1 MKKLFFAVSAIIVL
15 GLGCKKDNPKGAIDI
30 DLSKGLHIQVVGGN
44 FQRDTVGNTLKDSI
58 IVKVT
63 DNGSP
68 VEGYIV
74 QFKRSGCEDIIVTE
88 ATTTAA
94 GRASFAWYL
103 SGETGQQ
110 SANIVLMDAN
120 RNKKDSTSAG
130 ATGVAAEKGWHRGG
144 CVQNFQ
150 INNVKA
156 LNSGRILAS
165 QNSTGYIYYSDD
177 NAVSWRPLK
186 TFSKNYF
193 VSKIITSGTD
203 IFLATQNDGVFYS
216 SDNGQTWT
224 NISGGILS
232 VLNFSDLAYT
242 RGGHLVYTNSYGVFV
257 SDDKG
262 QNWNEEDYGLPMG
275 PCTYPCENANG
286 DLFIIGSDATV
297 YKLALHTSSWDNIGS
312 MGNYLLSS
320 VESLYIDDKD
330 HMFIGSPHNG
340 IGGTGYVQQSN
351 DGGSSWTQVFS
362 QNQFGSVYPN
372 ITDISQVNGQYYF
385 SFAGLGIFQTSNFNS
400 FSNIT
405 EKAWDTGL
413 LTYTVSPKTS
423 TLVLGSPGF
432 GIYYRVP

>member
-1 MKKLFFAVSAIIVL
+1 MKKLFFAVSAIILL

-30 DLSKGLHIQVVGGN
+30 DLSKGLHVQVVGGN
-44 FQRDTVGNTLKDSI
+44 FQRDTVGNMLKDSV

-110 SANIVLMDAN
+110 SANVVLMDAN

-144 CVQNFQ
+144 CLQNFP

-165 QNSTGYIYYSDD
+165 QNSSGYVYYSDD
-177 NAVSWRPLK
+177 NAVSWHPLK

-193 VSKIITSGTD
+193 VSKIVTSGTD
-203 IFLATQNDGVFYS
+203 VFLATQNDGIFYS
-216 SDNGQTWT
+216 SDNGQNWT
-224 NISGGILS
+224 NISSGILT

-242 RGGHLVYTNSYGVFV
+242 SSGHLIYTNNYGVFV

-262 QNWNEEDYGLPMG
+262 QSWNEEDYGLPAG
-275 PCTYPCENANG
+275 ASTYPCENATG

-297 YKLALHTSSWDNIGS
+297 YKLALHTSSWVNIGS
-312 MGNYLLSS
+312 MGNYILSS
-320 VESLYIDDKD
+320 VESIYVDSKNN
-330 HMFIGSPHNG
+330 MFIGGPHNG
-340 IGGTGYVQQSN
+340 LANTGYIYESADN
-351 DGGSSWTQVFS
+351 GNSWSPAFS
-362 QNQFGSVYPN
+362 QQHFGPIYPN
-372 ITDISQVNGQYYF
+372 ITDINQVNGQYYF
-385 SFAGLGIFQTSNFNS
+385 SFAGLGVFQTSDFNNYTNLTAS
-400 FSNIT
+400 
-405 EKAWDTGL
+405 AWNTGL

-423 TLVLGSPGF
+423 TIVLGSPGF